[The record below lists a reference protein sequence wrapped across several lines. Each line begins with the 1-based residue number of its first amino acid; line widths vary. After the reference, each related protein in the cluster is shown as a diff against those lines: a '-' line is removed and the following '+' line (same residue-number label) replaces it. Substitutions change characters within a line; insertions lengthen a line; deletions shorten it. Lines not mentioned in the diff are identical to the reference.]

1 MSLSRGGTI
10 LLCVLLLLG
19 VVLIGGA
26 GAASEVID
34 SEHEFGFEADDT
46 VLIID
51 LGDGGDASF
60 SVEYRIALDNEADRD
75 AFDELSTEIATNES
89 TYLDRFS
96 ERFEPTVTDAAALT
110 GRDMALLNLTVS
122 TETRPTVD
130 QQYGVVNFSFTWTAF
145 AVVDGSEITAG
156 DALEGLF
163 LTDNTHLVVEWPQEY
178 GLDSAAPDPDE
189 TSQRSLTWSGPREFA
204 GDEPRVVVNTDVDAP
219 PIADEDG
226 PFTPA
231 VIVAVLLVVVLLGGG
246 GWYYRRT
253 SAEPEPTPETSAPAE
268 PSDELLSNEERVVAL
283 VSEHGGRMKQ
293 KEVATELDWTAA
305 KTSKVV
311 GTLREEGE
319 LEAFRLGRENVLRLP
334 EEDDE
339 L

>member
-1 MSLSRGGTI
+1 MSLSRGGI
-10 LLCVLLLLG
+10 LSLCVLLLLG
-19 VVLIGGA
+19 IGLVGGA
-26 GAASEVID
+26 AGTTEVID

-51 LGDGGDASF
+51 LEDAGDARF
-60 SVEYRIALDNEADRD
+60 SVEYRIALDTEADRD
-75 AFDELSTEIATNES
+75 AFDELIAEIETNET

-96 ERFEPTVTDAAALT
+96 DRFEPTVTDAAALT
-110 GRDMALLNLTVS
+110 GRDMDLLNLSVS
-122 TETRPTVD
+122 TDTRPTVD
-130 QQYGVVNFSFTWTAF
+130 QQYGVVNFSFTWTEF
-145 AVVDGSEITAG
+145 AVVDDTDITAG

-163 LTDNTHLVVEWPQEY
+163 LTEDTHLVVEWPTEY
-178 GLDSAAPDPDE
+178 GLDSVVPDPDE
-189 TSQRSLTWSGPREFA
+189 STQRTLTWSGPREFA
-204 GDEPRVVVNTDVDAP
+204 DDEPSVVLSTDVEAP
-219 PIADEDG
+219 PSAGEDG
-226 PFTPA
+226 PFAPA
-231 VIVAVLLVVVLLGGG
+231 VIAAVLIVVVLLGAG
-246 GWYYRRT
+246 GWYYRTSRT
-253 SAEPEPTPETSAPAE
+253 GTEPTPETSAPAD

-283 VSEHGGRMKQ
+283 VREHGGRMKQ
-293 KEVATELDWTAA
+293 KELATELDWTAA